1 MSGHTPTTLAGV
13 YTALVSPIS
22 PSGALSLRDMPALLG
37 FQRNAGVDGVV
48 IAGTNGEGV
57 SLSVTERKRILEAAI
72 EHADGLSVMA
82 ATGACALSDA
92 LALTR
97 HAARCGAAATLVL
110 PPFYFRGA
118 PPEGLAAY
126 FEAVADASDLPILL
140 YSIPQFTGVPIC
152 DRLLGLLRGTP
163 TVVGVKESSGDLET
177 GRPLLADHPD
187 LRLFVGSDLLFSK
200 LMLMGAAGVISGI
213 ANAFPEL
220 LVAVARAVA
229 GGSGVG
235 EAQRRLD
242 EAIEI
247 ITAYPIVGAAK
258 AIIEA
263 RGVARF
269 SVRPPLVMPDA
280 AQVAEMMARLKERG
294 FLQ

>member
-1 MSGHTPTTLAGV
+1 M
-13 YTALVSPIS
+13 
-22 PSGALSLRDMPALLG
+22 
-37 FQRNAGVDGVV
+37 
-48 IAGTNGEGV
+48 
-57 SLSVTERKRILEAAI
+57 
-72 EHADGLSVMA
+72 
-82 ATGACALSDA
+82 
-92 LALTR
+92 
-97 HAARCGAAATLVL
+97 
-110 PPFYFRGA
+110 
-118 PPEGLAAY
+118 
-126 FEAVADASDLPILL
+126 
-140 YSIPQFTGVPIC
+140 
-152 DRLLGLLRGTP
+152 
-163 TVVGVKESSGDLET
+163 
-177 GRPLLADHPD
+177 
-187 LRLFVGSDLLFSK
+187 LFSK